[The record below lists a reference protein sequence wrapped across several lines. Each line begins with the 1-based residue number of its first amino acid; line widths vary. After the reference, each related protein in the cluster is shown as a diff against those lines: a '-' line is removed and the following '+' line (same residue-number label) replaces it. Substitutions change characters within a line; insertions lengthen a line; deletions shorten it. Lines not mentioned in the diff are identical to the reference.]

1 MKQERITVIGGSGFL
16 GRYIVEL
23 LADQGAVVKVA
34 VRDIEKAKFLKP
46 LGQVGQ
52 VTPIR
57 INIRDESS
65 LKQMVQETDK
75 IIYLVGI
82 LYEKRNQTFQSFHI
96 DALDVLGELS
106 KKEGVRSFSLVSA
119 LGANV
124 EAKSKYLSS
133 KGKGELKLTKNYTE
147 ATIFK
152 PSVLF
157 VAEDKFFNLFASL
170 LRMTPMLPLYGGGK
184 TLFQPVYVSDVARAI
199 VNSIDD
205 KSTYGN
211 TYELGGPTIYT
222 YTELME
228 VILRYTNRNRLLLPV
243 PFKVGDL
250 QAALVELLPKPI
262 LTRDQMISLRVNNVV
277 HEDALN
283 IKKLGVEPTSLETI
297 LPTYL
302 KRYRKGGRLGRR
314 SDS

>member
-52 VTPIR
+52 VTPIPL
-57 INIRDESS
+57 NVCDETS
-65 LKQMVQETDK
+65 LQKIAQGTDK

-82 LYEKRNQTFQSFHI
+82 LYEKRNQTFKKVHI
-96 DALDVLGELS
+96 DALEILGELS
-106 KKEGVRSFSLVSA
+106 RKEGVKRFSLVSA

-133 KGKGELKLTKNYTE
+133 KGEGELKLIQNYPE

-152 PSVLF
+152 PSLLF
-157 VAEDKFFNLFASL
+157 GAEDKFFNLFASL
-170 LRMTPMLPLYGGGK
+170 LRITPILPLYGGGR
-184 TLFQPVYVSDVARAI
+184 TLFQPVYVGDVARAF
-199 VNSIDD
+199 VNSIDE

-222 YTELME
+222 YAELME
-228 VILRYTNRNRLLLPV
+228 TILHYTNRNRLLLPV
-243 PFKVGDL
+243 PFKVGDF
-250 QAALVELLPKPI
+250 QAALTELLPKPI
-262 LTRDQMISLRVNNVV
+262 LTKDQMISLRFNNVV

-283 IKKLGVEPTSLETI
+283 IKNLGVEPTSLETI
-297 LPTYL
+297 LPTYI
-302 KRYRKGGRLGRR
+302 KRHRRGGRLGR
-314 SDS
+314 SSEA

>member
-82 LYEKRNQTFQSFHI
+82 LYEKRNQTFQSVHI

-133 KGKGELKLTKNYTE
+133 KGKGELKLTQNYPE

-157 VAEDKFFNLFASL
+157 GAEDKFFNLFASL

>member
-82 LYEKRNQTFQSFHI
+82 LYEKRNQTFQSVHI

-133 KGKGELKLTKNYTE
+133 KGKGELKLTQN
-147 ATIFK
+147 
-152 PSVLF
+152 
-157 VAEDKFFNLFASL
+157 
-170 LRMTPMLPLYGGGK
+170 
-184 TLFQPVYVSDVARAI
+184 
-199 VNSIDD
+199 
-205 KSTYGN
+205 
-211 TYELGGPTIYT
+211 
-222 YTELME
+222 
-228 VILRYTNRNRLLLPV
+228 
-243 PFKVGDL
+243 
-250 QAALVELLPKPI
+250 
-262 LTRDQMISLRVNNVV
+262 
-277 HEDALN
+277 
-283 IKKLGVEPTSLETI
+283 
-297 LPTYL
+297 
-302 KRYRKGGRLGRR
+302 
-314 SDS
+314 